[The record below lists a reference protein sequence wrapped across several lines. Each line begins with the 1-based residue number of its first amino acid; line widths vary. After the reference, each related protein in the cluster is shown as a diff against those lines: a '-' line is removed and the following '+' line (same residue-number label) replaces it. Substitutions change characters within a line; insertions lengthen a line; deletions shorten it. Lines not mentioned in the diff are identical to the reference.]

1 MTLLRRV
8 LGDTLR
14 GRRLR
19 QRRTLREVSGAARV
33 SLGYLSEV
41 ERGQKEASSELLA
54 AICEALDVKLSDLLW
69 EVSETMR
76 RSERAAEV
84 ARVPGRVILPAPARR
99 PVPAGVGPGPGP
111 APSPTGFDG
120 AGFEAAGFDGAS
132 LDAASFEAAGFE
144 AAGFD
149 AAGFEESAEAPAAEP
164 VAEPVGALDSAALL
178 PAAPVGLLD
187 PTELDGVD
195 LAELETGDGLGE
207 LEILVGLTD
216 LPGRGDGP
224 YAARCLAAA

>member
-8 LGDTLR
+8 LGETLR

-54 AICEALDVKLSDLLW
+54 SICEALDVKLSDLLR

-84 ARVPGRVILPAPARR
+84 ARMPGRVILPAPARA
-99 PVPAGVGPGPGP
+99 PVPAGVGAGSGPDLP
-111 APSPTGFDG
+111 DAFDDLDS
-120 AGFEAAGFDGAS
+120 AFEEAAFSEEFEADG
-132 LDAASFEAAGFE
+132 GQ
-144 AAGFD
+144 
-149 AAGFEESAEAPAAEP
+149 
-164 VAEPVGALDSAALL
+164 PVGATDSMAG
-178 PAAPVGLLD
+178 PAARPAEAGED
-187 PTELDGVD
+187 AELDGVD

-207 LEILVGLTD
+207 VEVLLGLTE
-216 LPGRGDGP
+216 LPGRADGP
-224 YAARCLAAA
+224 YRGRCLAAAAA